1 MYLANNVRGK
11 GGDPRTKGVGVVT
24 RSRKRRIGEISGGE
38 TQREG
43 GLLEAEIYKLQ
54 FIYSLFQV
62 TKDTVSTPSG
72 RSRCSSFCCESVKEA
87 RCLQEPESI
96 SYRWDVLKIWPSLI
110 LMISLTGRLRA
121 SWVHV
126 KPGDPKYLRQQFAGR
141 VHSLPVPPH
150 DHTNKL
156 KSLGQWLNT
165 RINEAPPRNDVQIYQ
180 VVVDKT
186 KLTIY
191 SL

>member
-1 MYLANNVRGK
+1 MLDQRTDVVMINFMYKVIFLLAPELCTSLTMSGEK
-11 GGDPRTKGVGVVT
+11 GEIQGPRVGVVT

-87 RCLQEPESI
+87 RCLQEPES
-96 SYRWDVLKIWPSLI
+96 Y
-110 LMISLTGRLRA
+110 LMQVRCAQDMT
-121 SWVHV
+121 
-126 KPGDPKYLRQQFAGR
+126 KFDPY
-141 VHSLPVPPH
+141 
-150 DHTNKL
+150 D
-156 KSLGQWLNT
+156 
-165 RINEAPPRNDVQIYQ
+165 
-180 VVVDKT
+180 
-186 KLTIY
+186 
-191 SL
+191 

>member
-1 MYLANNVRGK
+1 M
-11 GGDPRTKGVGVVT
+11 
-24 RSRKRRIGEISGGE
+24 
-38 TQREG
+38 
-43 GLLEAEIYKLQ
+43 
-54 FIYSLFQV
+54 
-62 TKDTVSTPSG
+62 
-72 RSRCSSFCCESVKEA
+72 
-87 RCLQEPESI
+87 
-96 SYRWDVLKIWPSLI
+96 
-110 LMISLTGRLRA
+110 
-121 SWVHV
+121 

-141 VHSLPVPPH
+141 VHTLPVPPH